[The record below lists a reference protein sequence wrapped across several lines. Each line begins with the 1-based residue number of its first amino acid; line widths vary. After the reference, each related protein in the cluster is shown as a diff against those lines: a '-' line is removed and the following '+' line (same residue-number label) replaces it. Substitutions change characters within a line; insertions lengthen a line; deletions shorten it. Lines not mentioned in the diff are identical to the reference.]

1 MILRDAPR
9 PIGSQLLR
17 FCIAGAAAFVVD
29 AGIAQALVSLAG
41 WNAYAASGLS
51 YLAAATAA
59 WWLNRRFTFGASPA
73 PAHREWATY
82 LVVNASGGAVNVV
95 VRYALIGAF
104 DAVRAWP
111 WIGVAAGSV
120 AGLLVNFA
128 ANKWYV
134 FRRPGR

>member
-1 MILRDAPR
+1 MTAAPAAR
-9 PIGSQLLR
+9 LGEQFWR
-17 FCIAGAAAFVVD
+17 FCIVGAAAFVVD
-29 AGIAQALVSLAG
+29 AGIAQALVSWAA
-41 WNAYAASGLS
+41 WNAYLASGLS

-59 WWLNRRFTFGASPA
+59 WWLNRRFTFGASQA

-104 DAVRAWP
+104 ETVRAWP

-134 FRRPGR
+134 FRRKAP